1 MAINT
6 LITLKDALIKF
17 ANDHAQIK
25 RIEFESDDHREPKIT
40 EGDEFPM
47 LFVAPINVQV
57 GRAMNTHTLR
67 IYVYER
73 INDDRLDVLENAN
86 DTSLILRDIRVWWND
101 YGTDDIEIKEDL
113 SGEFVCDRELDNV
126 VGYFADVRF
135 DIPSHGRCSVPI
147 NVSPSPEIV
156 CAPATYQIT
165 DSGLDV
171 LYSGTIASGGSLD
184 QLITDSTYVVQ
195 YENGTLIESGTIK
208 AQGGVVVEVLNPIV
222 CADANISLNG
232 EAFPSIPCGGSANI
246 QVRQSSGS
254 VLVGSKQGQYF
265 RIADS
270 EAVLKNTSGT
280 VISTTAI
287 KAEQSEDIIAPNSII
302 EVNGVSEGIVV
313 AGATLDVQLSNI
325 DGVVIPLSVTQMGNN
340 LAVVLPYCPLAE
352 TIASMFE
359 GRVIFDNGTFEAE
372 TCLINILKDEF
383 I

>member
-25 RIEFESDDHREPKIT
+25 RIEFEADDHREPKIT

-147 NVSPSPEIV
+147 NVSPSPSFT
-156 CAPATYQIT
+156 CADATVENSDATYT
-165 DSGLDV
+165 E
-171 LYSGTIASGGSLD
+171 TIASGGLLVLPDTTYNVYLD
-184 QLITDSTYVVQ
+184 
-195 YENGTLIESGTIK
+195 
-208 AQGGVVVEVLNPIV
+208 GVL
-222 CADANISLNG
+222 
-232 EAFPSIPCGGSANI
+232 
-246 QVRQSSGS
+246 Q
-254 VLVGSKQGQYF
+254 
-265 RIADS
+265 
-270 EAVLKNTSGT
+270 NT
-280 VISTTAI
+280 
-287 KAEQSEDIIAPNSII
+287 I
-302 EVNGVSEGIVV
+302 EVP
-313 AGATLDVQLSNI
+313 TLSNQI
-325 DGVVIPLSVTQMGNN
+325 
-340 LAVVLPYCPLAE
+340 
-352 TIASMFE
+352 
-359 GRVIFDNGTFEAE
+359 
-372 TCLINILKDEF
+372 INILWQ
-383 I
+383 